1 MRCNL
6 CYDLHKSPES
16 KIVMTESNTDNNI
29 EKSTE
34 NNIETTTESA
44 IAATTEDCSLVSDID
59 INLALTPEQRQAD
72 DRWMQHAIMLA
83 GRAEAIDEVPV
94 GAVVVLDDKVIGE
107 GWNQAINLHDATAHA
122 EIMALRAAGKTVEN
136 YRLIDATLYVTLEPC
151 AMCAGAMVHSRVKR
165 LVYGA
170 VDLKT
175 GAAGSVFNLVEHA
188 QLNHQIEVRSG
199 VFASETGALLSNFF
213 KRRRKEKKALKLLQK
228 G

>member
-1 MRCNL
+1 MTERTTKITAEEITLSNSL
-6 CYDLHKSPES
+6 KSPPAS
-16 KIVMTESNTDNNI
+16 HVSTTD
-29 EKSTE
+29 
-34 NNIETTTESA
+34 IETDSDSVLA
-44 IAATTEDCSLVSDID
+44 AATEDSVTDSD
-59 INLALTPEQRQAD
+59 INLALTPEQIEAD
-72 DRWMQHAIMLA
+72 ERWMQHAIMLA
-83 GRAEAIDEVPV
+83 GKAEAIDEVPV
-94 GAVVVLDDKVIGE
+94 GAVVILDGEIIGE

-122 EIMALRAAGKTVEN
+122 EIIALRAAGKTVEN

-151 AMCAGAMVHSRVKR
+151 SMCAGAMVHSRVKR

-213 KRRRKEKKALKLLQK
+213 KRRRKEKKALKRLLK

>member
-1 MRCNL
+1 
-6 CYDLHKSPES
+6 
-16 KIVMTESNTDNNI
+16 MTERIAKITAEENTLSNSLTSTPACI
-29 EKSTE
+29 ESSAD
-34 NNIETTTESA
+34 IE
-44 IAATTEDCSLVSDID
+44 CSI
-59 INLALTPEQRQAD
+59 EQSQAD
-72 DRWMQHAIMLA
+72 ERWMQHAIMLA

-94 GAVVVLDDKVIGE
+94 GAVVVLDGEIIGE

-122 EIMALRAAGKTVEN
+122 EIIALRAAGQTVAN

-151 AMCAGAMVHSRVKR
+151 SMCAGAMVHSRVKR

-213 KRRRKEKKALKLLQK
+213 KRRRKEKKALKRLQK

>member
-1 MRCNL
+1 
-6 CYDLHKSPES
+6 
-16 KIVMTESNTDNNI
+16 MTEDIIQTLSDD
-29 EKSTE
+29 KSL
-34 NNIETTTESA
+34 SPDLA
-44 IAATTEDCSLVSDID
+44 P
-59 INLALTPEQRQAD
+59 NLDLTPEQIQVD
-72 DRWMQHAIMLA
+72 ERWMQYAIMLA
-83 GRAEAIDEVPV
+83 GKAEAIDEVPV
-94 GAVVVLDDKVIGE
+94 GAVVVLEGEIIGE
-107 GWNQAINLHDATAHA
+107 GWNQSINAHDATAHA

-151 AMCAGAMVHSRVKR
+151 SMCAGAMVHSRVKR

-175 GAAGSVFNLVEHA
+175 GSAGSVFNLVAHP

-199 VFASETGALLSNFF
+199 VFANETGALLSQFF

>member
-1 MRCNL
+1 MTLSNSL
-6 CYDLHKSPES
+6 KSPPAS
-16 KIVMTESNTDNNI
+16 HVSTTD
-29 EKSTE
+29 
-34 NNIETTTESA
+34 IETDSDSVLA
-44 IAATTEDCSLVSDID
+44 AATEDSVTDSD
-59 INLALTPEQRQAD
+59 INLALTPEQIEAD
-72 DRWMQHAIMLA
+72 ERWMQHAIMLA
-83 GRAEAIDEVPV
+83 GKAEAIDEVPV
-94 GAVVVLDDKVIGE
+94 GAVVILDGEIIGE

-122 EIMALRAAGKTVEN
+122 EIIALRAAGKTVEN

-151 AMCAGAMVHSRVKR
+151 SMCAGAMVHSRVKR

-213 KRRRKEKKALKLLQK
+213 KRRRKEKKALKRLLK

>member
-1 MRCNL
+1 
-6 CYDLHKSPES
+6 
-16 KIVMTESNTDNNI
+16 MTERTTQITAEEHTLSNSITDNDNA
-29 EKSTE
+29 S
-34 NNIETTTESA
+34 N
-44 IAATTEDCSLVSDID
+44 LV
-59 INLALTPEQRQAD
+59 LTPEQIQAD
-72 DRWMQHAIMLA
+72 ERWMQHAIMLA

-94 GAVVVLDDKVIGE
+94 GAVVVLDGEIIGE

-122 EIMALRAAGKTVEN
+122 EIIALRAAGKTVSN

-151 AMCAGAMVHSRVKR
+151 SMCAGAMVHSRVKR

-213 KRRRKEKKALKLLQK
+213 KRRRKEKKALKLLLK

>member
-1 MRCNL
+1 MIYAIIYLN
-6 CYDLHKSPES
+6 HPAA
-16 KIVMTESNTDNNI
+16 KIIMTERIAKITAEENTLSNSLTSTPACI
-29 EKSTE
+29 ESSAD
-34 NNIETTTESA
+34 IE
-44 IAATTEDCSLVSDID
+44 CSI
-59 INLALTPEQRQAD
+59 EQSQAD
-72 DRWMQHAIMLA
+72 ERWMQHAIMLA

-94 GAVVVLDDKVIGE
+94 GAVVVLDGEIIGE

-122 EIMALRAAGKTVEN
+122 EIIALRAAGQTVAN

-151 AMCAGAMVHSRVKR
+151 SMCAGAMVHSRVKR

-213 KRRRKEKKALKLLQK
+213 KRRRKEKKALKRLQK

>member
-1 MRCNL
+1 
-6 CYDLHKSPES
+6 
-16 KIVMTESNTDNNI
+16 MTESNTDNNI